1 MVGYPEALTDPSYQ
15 GQILALTYP
24 LVGNYGVPQFELDRF
39 GILKCFESDRV
50 RVRGLIVHE
59 LCERPSHWS
68 SSRSLHEWLF
78 AEGIPG
84 LGGVDTRRLTRLLR
98 AHGVLLGTLF
108 FPEYPD
114 QTAIGDLRH
123 IVNSIEDPNKRDLV
137 AEVSVQAPVT
147 YGPQSG
153 ARVVLI
159 DCGVKHSIIRHL
171 RKRDLTVIRVPYNTP
186 AEGIFE
192 YDPKGVVLSNG
203 PGDPTICADTIRAT
217 KTLLESGIPIMG
229 ICLGVQILA
238 LALGAKTFKLKYG
251 HRSQNQPVVDCEN
264 GRAYVTTQNH
274 GYAVDRDSLEASGA
288 KLWFLNANDHT
299 VEGFRLTDKPVFAVQ
314 WHPEASPGPRDTEF
328 LFDDFAKLVR

>member
-24 LVGNYGVPQFELDRF
+24 LVGNYGVPQYELDRF
-39 GILKCFESDRV
+39 GILKSFESDKI
-50 RVRGLIVHE
+50 RVRGLVVHE
-59 LCERPSHWS
+59 LCERPSHRS

-108 FPEYPD
+108 FPEYAD
-114 QTAIGDLRH
+114 QTAISELRH
-123 IVNSIEDPNKRDLV
+123 MANSIEDPNKRDLV
-137 AEVSVQAPVT
+137 AEVSVQAPVS

-153 ARVVLI
+153 TRVVLI

-186 AEGIFE
+186 AEGIVE
-192 YDPKGVVLSNG
+192 YDPKGIVLSNG
-203 PGDPTICADTIRAT
+203 PGDPTICANTIRTT
-217 KTLLESGIPIMG
+217 KTLLESSIPIMG
-229 ICLGVQILA
+229 ICLGIQILA

-251 HRSQNQPVVDCEN
+251 HRSQNQPVVDYEN

-328 LFDDFAKLVR
+328 LFDDFAKLVH

>member
-24 LVGNYGVPQFELDRF
+24 LVGNYGVPKYELDRF
-39 GILKCFESDRV
+39 GILKSFESDRI

-78 AEGIPG
+78 AEGILG
-84 LGGVDTRRLTRLLR
+84 LGGIDTRRLTRLLR
-98 AHGVLLGTLF
+98 SHGVLLGALC
-108 FPEYPD
+108 FPEKPD
-114 QTAIGDLRH
+114 ETTIDELRRK
-123 IVNSIEDPNKRDLV
+123 VMSIEDPNKRDLV
-137 AEVSVQAPVT
+137 AEVSVQAPVV
-147 YGPQSG
+147 YGPLSG

-159 DCGVKHSIIRHL
+159 DCGVKQNIIRHL
-171 RKRDLTVIRVPYNTP
+171 RKRDLTVIRVSHDTP
-186 AEGIFE
+186 LEVILE
-192 YDPKGVVLSNG
+192 YDPKAIVLSNG
-203 PGDPTICADTIRAT
+203 PGDPTICVDTIRTT

-229 ICLGVQILA
+229 ICLGIQILA

-251 HRSQNQPVVDCEN
+251 HRSQNQPVVDYET

-288 KLWFLNANDHT
+288 KLWFLNANDQT
-299 VEGFRLTDKPVFAVQ
+299 VEGFKLPDEPVFAVQ